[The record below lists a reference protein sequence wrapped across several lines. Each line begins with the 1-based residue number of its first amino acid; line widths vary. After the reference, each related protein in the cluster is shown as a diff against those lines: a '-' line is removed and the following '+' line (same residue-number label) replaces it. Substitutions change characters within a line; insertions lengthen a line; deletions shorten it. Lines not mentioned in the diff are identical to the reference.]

1 MQQLERNTLHGT
13 NISHLGK
20 RNIIFKSA
28 LVGNRIMLLQKKG
41 TQQNYQ
47 TSPQTSFITPSQTK
61 YAKKPTS
68 KISALPKTWIPV
80 DVSSPAISPYPNQ
93 WLHMRLVHFACHP
106 HESHFHTRLHLG
118 IGHSFHLAKAWGGND
133 KSWIK
138 ICLWFLGQTKITN
151 ISTTG
156 ITRTVELLWETVWD
170 FPWCFVVCWT
180 GIVGLNA
187 SPSHDEKNT
196 P

>member
-47 TSPQTSFITPSQTK
+47 TSPHTSFITPSQTK

-106 HESHFHTRLHLG
+106 HESHFHTRPHLG
-118 IGHSFHLAKAWGGND
+118 IEFHLAKAWGGND

-156 ITRTVELLWETVWD
+156 ITVELLNCCEKLFETSPGVL
-170 FPWCFVVCWT
+170 WC
-180 GIVGLNA
+180 VGQEL
-187 SPSHDEKNT
+187 
-196 P
+196 

>member
-80 DVSSPAISPYPNQ
+80 DVSSPAIWPYPNQ

-106 HESHFHTRLHLG
+106 HESHFHTRPHLG
-118 IGHSFHLAKAWGGND
+118 CWVSFSQGMGGEMI
-133 KSWIK
+133 SLEFQ

-156 ITRTVELLWETVWD
+156 ITVELLEKLLETSPGVL
-170 FPWCFVVCWT
+170 WC
-180 GIVGLNA
+180 VGQEL
-187 SPSHDEKNT
+187 
-196 P
+196 